1 MWLIWV
7 ANRSSHGY
15 EHCLWFWLSGL
26 MTLLSLHLSSPLSVM
41 HTNFYFKWVLCLF
54 KCDNIKASHQPRE
67 RPVQMDV
74 DTFRTQIER
83 VLEGCVFV
91 CLLNWSN
98 PADITSASQLKWHL
112 RNVYDYFYFSFSLL
126 IWIWENCH
134 AEVSHLIAYYIWHQ
148 DLIIMLKS

>member
-7 ANRSSHGY
+7 ANRCSHGY
-15 EHCLWFWLSGL
+15 RCLWFWLSGL
-26 MTLLSLHLSSPLSVM
+26 MTLLSLHLSSAASFPLSVL

-54 KCDNIKASHQPRE
+54 KCDNIKACHQPLE
-67 RPVQMDV
+67 MPVQMDV

-98 PADITSASQLKWHL
+98 PAGITSASQLKWHL
-112 RNVYDYFYFSFSLL
+112 RNVYDYFYFSFLL
-126 IWIWENCH
+126 CSFEFVKIVMLRLVIL
-134 AEVSHLIAYYIWHQ
+134 SHTIYDIR
-148 DLIIMLKS
+148 I